1 MTLVSYVPA
10 RTGSKRLK
18 NKNFIDFS
26 NGISITEIALRK
38 SKKIKGIKYTLLDT
52 NNSTFLENM
61 KSKGLT
67 DYFRLR
73 EQKFA
78 KDDSLTKDSMKD
90 CILKAEKD
98 LNISIEY
105 VALLQPTSP
114 LISLNSI
121 ELIIDKFFENK
132 ADLIASYTNLPVS
145 INDCIKISNDRINT
159 LNLNLRKEDQIL
171 FETGGFY
178 IISKERLL
186 KYEKPFAIDSLNNIY
201 KIPMQEF
208 VDVDCIEQFKL
219 AKDIYNSKFST

>member
-18 NKNFIDFS
+18 NKNFINFS